1 MTRDTHMAWE
11 GGLFLSSTKKAKQS
25 VSRMVQ
31 FTVGEITA
39 TEYVSHGN
47 REAAVGVFFL
57 FIPSL

>member
-1 MTRDTHMAWE
+1 MAWE